1 MSQDVFLV
9 VALAILIAM
18 MFMSSRKRK
27 KQAADLLASV
37 KVGSSVVLHSGITGK
52 IISVDG
58 DRAVIETTPGT
69 KIAFLKG
76 AIRSVDASAPKSLAP
91 NTSALEKPAAKA
103 ATKSVATKTA
113 AKKPAA
119 KKPAAKKPVAK

>member
-18 MFMSSRKRK
+18 MFLSSRKRK
-27 KQAADLLASV
+27 KQAADLLSSV
-37 KVGSSVVLHSGITGK
+37 KVGSNVVLHSGITGK
-52 IISVDG
+52 IVSVDG
-58 DRAVIETTPGT
+58 DRAVIETPPGT

-76 AIRSVDASAPKSLAP
+76 AIRSVEAAKSV
-91 NTSALEKPAAKA
+91 EDKPAAKS
-103 ATKSVATKTA
+103 ATKAP

-119 KKPAAKKPVAK
+119 KKPAAKKPAAK

>member
-9 VALAILIAM
+9 VALAVLIAM

-37 KVGSSVVLHSGITGK
+37 KVGSNVVLHSGITGK
-52 IISVDG
+52 IVSVDG

-76 AIRSVDASAPKSLAP
+76 AIRTVEASAEKTTATKAVAEKSEA
-91 NTSALEKPAAKA
+91 KPAAKTA
-103 ATKSVATKTA
+103 VKKPA

-119 KKPAAKKPVAK
+119 KKPAAK

>member
-76 AIRSVDASAPKSLAP
+76 AIRSVDASAPK
-91 NTSALEKPAAKA
+91 TSAVEKPAAKA

>member
-1 MSQDVFLV
+1 MSQDIFLV
-9 VALAILIAM
+9 VALAVLIAM

-37 KVGSSVVLHSGITGK
+37 KVGSNVVLHSGITGK
-52 IISVDG
+52 VVTIDG

-76 AIRSVDASAPKSLAP
+76 AIRNVEA
-91 NTSALEKPAAKA
+91 TSAKPSAEAKSAAKPAAA
-103 ATKSVATKTA
+103 KTA
-113 AKKPAA
+113 SAA

>member
-9 VALAILIAM
+9 IALAVLIAM

-27 KQAADLLASV
+27 KQAETLLSSV
-37 KVGSSVVLHSGITGK
+37 KVGSSVVLHSGITGT
-52 IISVDG
+52 IVSIDG

-76 AIRSVDASAPKSLAP
+76 AIRTVEAAVKPVAEKS
-91 NTSALEKPAAKA
+91 AAKP
-103 ATKSVATKTA
+103 A

-119 KKPAAKKPVAK
+119 KKPAAKKPAAK

>member
-27 KQAADLLASV
+27 KQAAELLASV
-37 KVGSSVVLHSGITGK
+37 KVGSNVVLHSGITGK

-58 DRAVIETTPGT
+58 ERAVMETTPGV

-76 AIRSVDASAPKSLAP
+76 AIRNVESASAKPPVEAKTETKA
-91 NTSALEKPAAKA
+91 AAKPAEK
-103 ATKSVATKTA
+103 KPA

-119 KKPAAKKPVAK
+119 KKPAAK

>member
-18 MFMSSRKRK
+18 MFFSSRKRK
-27 KQAADLLASV
+27 KQAADLLSSV

-52 IISVDG
+52 IVSLDG

-76 AIRSVDASAPKSLAP
+76 AIRNVESSAKASSVSKA
-91 NTSALEKPAAKA
+91 PAAKA
-103 ATKSVATKTA
+103 ATSA

-119 KKPAAKKPVAK
+119 KKPAAKTAAKKPAAK

>member
-9 VALAILIAM
+9 IALAVLIAM

-27 KQAADLLASV
+27 KQAEALLSSV
-37 KVGSSVVLHSGITGK
+37 EVGSSVVLHSGIVGEVVS
-52 IISVDG
+52 IDG

-76 AIRSVDASAPKSLAP
+76 AIRSVDASA
-91 NTSALEKPAAKA
+91 KPAEK
-103 ATKSVATKTA
+103 KPA

-119 KKPAAKKPVAK
+119 KKPAAKKPAAK

>member
-9 VALAILIAM
+9 IALAVLIAM

-27 KQAADLLASV
+27 KQAEALLSSV
-37 KVGSSVVLHSGITGK
+37 KVGSSVVLHSGIVGTVVS
-52 IISVDG
+52 IDG
-58 DRAVIETTPGT
+58 DRAIIETTPGT

-76 AIRSVDASAPKSLAP
+76 AIRSVDTAA
-91 NTSALEKPAAKA
+91 KPAAE
-103 ATKSVATKTA
+103 KSVAAKPA

-119 KKPAAKKPVAK
+119 KKPAAKKPAAK

>member
-27 KQAADLLASV
+27 KQAAELLASV

-52 IISVDG
+52 IVSVDG

-76 AIRSVDASAPKSLAP
+76 AIRSVEAA
-91 NTSALEKPAAKA
+91 KPAEEKA
-103 ATKSVATKTA
+103 ATKPVAKA
-113 AKKPAA
+113 AA
-119 KKPAAKKPVAK
+119 KKPAAKKPVAKKPAAK

>member
-18 MFMSSRKRK
+18 MFLSSRKRK
-27 KQAADLLASV
+27 KQAADLLSSV

-52 IISVDG
+52 IVSLDG

-76 AIRSVDASAPKSLAP
+76 AIRNVEAPAKAVPAVKSSATATK
-91 NTSALEKPAAKA
+91 KPAAKKPA
-103 ATKSVATKTA
+103 PKTA

-119 KKPAAKKPVAK
+119 K

>member
-18 MFMSSRKRK
+18 MFFSSRKRK
-27 KQAADLLASV
+27 KQAADLLSSV

-52 IISVDG
+52 IVSLDG

-76 AIRSVDASAPKSLAP
+76 AIRNVESTAKVASVSKA
-91 NTSALEKPAAKA
+91 PAAKA
-103 ATKSVATKTA
+103 ATSA

-119 KKPAAKKPVAK
+119 KKPAAKTAAKKPAAK

>member
-9 VALAILIAM
+9 GALAVLIAM

-27 KQAADLLASV
+27 KQAADLLASI
-37 KVGSSVVLHSGITGK
+37 KVGSSVVLHSGITGT
-52 IISVDG
+52 IVSVEG
-58 DRAVIETTPGT
+58 DRAVLETTPGT

-76 AIRSVDASAPKSLAP
+76 AIRSVDAAAKPVGKTA
-91 NTSALEKPAAKA
+91 TAKAPAAKP
-103 ATKSVATKTA
+103 ATKSVAKPA

-119 KKPAAKKPVAK
+119 KKPAAK

>member
-9 VALAILIAM
+9 VALAVLIAM

-37 KVGSSVVLHSGITGK
+37 KVGSNVVLHSGITGK
-52 IISVDG
+52 IVSVDG

-76 AIRSVDASAPKSLAP
+76 AIRTVEASVEKATATKAVAEKTDA
-91 NTSALEKPAAKA
+91 KPAAKTA
-103 ATKSVATKTA
+103 VKKPA

-119 KKPAAKKPVAK
+119 KKPAAK

>member
-9 VALAILIAM
+9 VALAVLIAM

-27 KQAADLLASV
+27 KQAADLLASI
-37 KVGSSVVLHSGITGK
+37 KVGSSVVLHSGITGT
-52 IISVDG
+52 IVSVEG
-58 DRAVIETTPGT
+58 DRAVLETTPGT

-76 AIRSVDASAPKSLAP
+76 AIRSVDASAKPVAKTA
-91 NTSALEKPAAKA
+91 TAKAPAAKP
-103 ATKSVATKTA
+103 ATKSVAKPA

-119 KKPAAKKPVAK
+119 KKPAAK

>member
-9 VALAILIAM
+9 IALAVLIAM

-27 KQAADLLASV
+27 KQAEALLSSV
-37 KVGSSVVLHSGITGK
+37 KVGSSVVLHSGIIGEVVS
-52 IISVDG
+52 IDG

-76 AIRSVDASAPKSLAP
+76 AIRSVD
-91 NTSALEKPAAKA
+91 TSVKPVEKKP
-103 ATKSVATKTA
+103 A

-119 KKPAAKKPVAK
+119 KKPAAKKPAAK

>member
-18 MFMSSRKRK
+18 MFLSSRKRK

-52 IISVDG
+52 ILSLDG

-76 AIRSVDASAPKSLAP
+76 AIRNVEAP
-91 NTSALEKPAAKA
+91 AKA
-103 ATKSVATKTA
+103 APVVKASSANAPSTAT
-113 AKKPAA
+113 KKPAA
-119 KKPAAKKPVAK
+119 KKPAAKTAAKKPAAK

>member
-9 VALAILIAM
+9 IALAVLIAM
-18 MFMSSRKRK
+18 MFLSSRKRK
-27 KQAADLLASV
+27 KQAEALLSSV
-37 KVGSSVVLHSGITGK
+37 KVGSSVVLHSGITGT
-52 IISVDG
+52 IVSIDG

-76 AIRSVDASAPKSLAP
+76 AIRTVDA
-91 NTSALEKPAAKA
+91 AAKPVAEKSA
-103 ATKSVATKTA
+103 AKPA

-119 KKPAAKKPVAK
+119 KKPAAKKPAAK

>member
-37 KVGSSVVLHSGITGK
+37 KVGSNVVLHSGITGK
-52 IISVDG
+52 ITSVDG
-58 DRAVIETTPGT
+58 DRAVLETTPGT

-76 AIRSVDASAPKSLAP
+76 AIRSVDATAPKV
-91 NTSALEKPAAKA
+91 SAEDNAAAKPAPKA
-103 ATKSVATKTA
+103 V

-119 KKPAAKKPVAK
+119 KKPAAKKPAAK